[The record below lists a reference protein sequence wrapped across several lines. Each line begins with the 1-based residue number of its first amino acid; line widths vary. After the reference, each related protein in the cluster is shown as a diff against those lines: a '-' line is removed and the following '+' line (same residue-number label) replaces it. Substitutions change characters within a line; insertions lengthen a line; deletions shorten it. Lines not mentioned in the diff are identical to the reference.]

1 MRVLIPGGTGLI
13 GRALSADL
21 AKDGHE
27 VILLSRAPQR
37 ARTLPPGVR
46 AERWDG
52 RTAAG
57 WGHLADGADAIINLA
72 GASIAGEGFLPARW
86 TESRK
91 ALLTESR
98 LHAAR
103 AVIEAVRRAT
113 QKPRVVIQASA
124 IGYYGPHGDE
134 PLAEDAP
141 PGDDFLARLCVAW
154 EAAAAPLDEMG
165 VRRVVIRTGVVL
177 STAGGALPRLLLPF
191 KLFAGGPMG
200 NGKQWMSWIHIA
212 DEVAAIRFLL
222 ERDDAVGP
230 FNLAAPEPLT
240 NAQFS
245 RLLGRV
251 MRRPSLLPVPGF
263 AMRLALGE
271 AATIV
276 LDGQRVLPRRLRELG
291 FAFRFPAAEAA
302 LRDLLGK

>member
-13 GRALSADL
+13 GRALSAEL

-37 ARTLPPGVR
+37 AHNLPPGVR
-46 AERWDG
+46 TERWDG

-57 WGHLADGADAIINLA
+57 WGHLADGADAIVNLA
-72 GASIAGEGFLPARW
+72 GASIAGEGFFPARW
-86 TESRK
+86 TEARK
-91 ALLTESR
+91 TLLTESR
-98 LHAAR
+98 LHTAR
-103 AVIEAVRRAT
+103 AVVEAVQGAA
-113 QKPRVVIQASA
+113 QKPGAVIQASA

-134 PLAEDAP
+134 SLTEDAP

-165 VRRVVIRTGVVL
+165 VRRVILRTGVVL
-177 STAGGALPRLLLPF
+177 STAGGAFPRLLLPF
-191 KLFAGGPMG
+191 RLFAGGPMG
-200 NGKQWMSWIHIA
+200 SGRQWMSWIHVA

-222 ERDDAVGP
+222 ERPDAAGP
-230 FNLAAPEPLT
+230 FNLTAPEPLT

-251 MRRPSLLPVPGF
+251 MRRPALLPVPAF

-276 LDGQRVLPRRLRELG
+276 LDGQRVLPRRLQELG
-291 FAFRFPAAEAA
+291 FTFRFPTAEAA
-302 LRDLLGK
+302 LHDLLGK